1 VCGIAGVLDT
11 QAATS
16 ADELEDT
23 ATRMASTLEH
33 RGPDGAGCWVDPA
46 AGIGLGFRR
55 LAILDLSETGAQP
68 MRSASGRWVVVFNGE
83 IYNHRR
89 LRSELVS
96 AGARF
101 RGTSDTEV
109 LVAAI
114 ERWGVRGALDRC
126 HGMFA
131 LAAWDRTEQRLVL
144 ARDRLGEKPLYYGW
158 AGGRFVFASEL
169 AALRACDGFDD
180 AVDDVAL
187 AGYLRL
193 THVGAPRTIHRGAR
207 TLGAGELLEIGR
219 DDCTPGRW
227 PAPVPWF
234 SVDDVIA
241 AAGATPFSGDVEE
254 ATRVLDRLLVD
265 AVAMRLDSDVPLGC
279 FLSGGYDSSLVT
291 ALAVAAGHG
300 PVRTFTVRMPELG
313 FDESVHAAK
322 VAAHLGTTHES
333 IELSVEEALD
343 AVPRLPSM
351 YGEPFGDISALPTAL
366 VCAAARRWVTV
377 ALGGD
382 GGDEMFVGYNRYVLG
397 DAFWR
402 RTRRLPA
409 GLRRAVAG
417 VAALPSPSTVDR
429 VAGWAPERFGVRN
442 PGDKLQK
449 ASRLLRA
456 DDEASFAA
464 ALVEEWQPT
473 EVLVEPVA
481 APADPAGGPS
491 ELLPALVRRDLVTTL
506 PDQMLVKVDRAS
518 MAVGLE
524 VRSPLLDHRLLSFVW
539 STPLHW
545 HVRDGG
551 GKRML
556 RRVLGEHVPAA
567 LVDRPKMGFDPPVG
581 TWLRGPLLAW
591 ASDLLDARALRDAGL
606 RADKVR
612 ARWEEH
618 RSGRRNHDYALWTV
632 LQYMAWRDS
641 VR

>member
-16 ADELEDT
+16 ADELEST
-23 ATRMASTLEH
+23 AKRMASTLAH
-33 RGPDGAGCWVDPA
+33 RGPDAAGCWVDAA

-68 MRSASGRWVVVFNGE
+68 MLSASGRWVIIFNGE
-83 IYNHRR
+83 IYNHRL
-89 LRSELVS
+89 LRAELVS
-96 AGARF
+96 TGVRF

-114 ERWGVRGALDRC
+114 DRWGVSEALDRC
-126 HGMFA
+126 NGMFA

-169 AALRACDGFDD
+169 AALRTCEGFDD
-180 AVDDVAL
+180 AIDDVAL
-187 AGYLRL
+187 AGYLRI

-207 TLGAGELLEIGR
+207 TLAAGELLELR
-219 DDCTPGRW
+219 RADCRPGRW
-227 PAPVPWF
+227 PTPVPWF
-234 SVDDVIA
+234 SVDDAIA
-241 AAGATPFSGDVEE
+241 AAAARPFSGGVEE
-254 ATRVLDRLLVD
+254 GVEVLDQLLTD
-265 AVAMRLDSDVPLGC
+265 AVALRLDSDVPLGC

-291 ALAVAAGHG
+291 ALAVAAG

-313 FDESVHAAK
+313 FDESGDAAK
-322 VAAHLGTTHES
+322 VAAHLGTTHEC

-366 VCAAARRWVTV
+366 VSAAARRHVTV

-397 DAFWR
+397 DVFWR
-402 RTRRLPA
+402 RTRRVPA
-409 GLRRAVAG
+409 RLRRAAAG
-417 VAALPSPSTVDR
+417 LASLPSPSTVDR
-429 VAGWAPERFGVRN
+429 VARWVPGRVGVRN

-449 ASRLLRA
+449 VSRLLRA
-456 DDEASFAA
+456 RDEAGFAA
-464 ALVEEWQPT
+464 ALVEEWQPQ
-473 EVLVEPVA
+473 EVLVAPVA
-481 APADPAGGPS
+481 APEDRPGGPG

-524 VRSPLLDHRLLSFVW
+524 VRSPLLDHRLLSLVW
-539 STPLHW
+539 SMPLDW
-545 HVRDGG
+545 HARDGG
-551 GKRML
+551 GKRLL
-556 RRVLGEHVPAA
+556 RRVLAGHVPAS

-581 TWLRGPLLAW
+581 TWLRGPLRGW
-591 ASDLLDARALRDAGL
+591 ADDLLDAGALRGAGL
-606 RADKVR
+606 RPEPVR
-612 ARWEEH
+612 ARWDEH

-641 VR
+641 TR